1 VRPGVLGDAHEF
13 DRRLAGVVVL
23 ELEVLPMRVS
33 TAFSRLLRLPGVW
46 VRSVTFEPD
55 RVVVGVALRRRR
67 LDCPKCCYSTRYRE
81 SRQHHDS
88 VWWHL
93 DLGVWRLEVHARLR
107 RLRCPEHGALV
118 EGVPFARHG
127 ARFTRDFENLVAWL
141 ATKTDKTATCR
152 LTRIDWQTIGRIIER
167 VGDELLDGDRLSD
180 LFEISIDE
188 VAWRKGHRYLTLV
201 GDHRRR
207 CVVWGTEGKG
217 QAAADEFFAELD
229 PGLHLT
235 PAQPES
241 PEAAEIQEQRPGPA
255 DPERAADD
263 SKQRVGERAG
273 QLTAVSMDM
282 GEGYA
287 KSVREHA
294 PQAVI
299 CIDNYHVVQLA
310 TKALDEVRR
319 EHWNQLRRT
328 GEKDAAKEFKD
339 ARWSLLKNPGD
350 LTDRQTDTLAALHA
364 AGGKVPRAWAMKEM
378 VRAIFAPGLT
388 VNAVAELIDR
398 LLARLSRSRLKPFVR
413 LGRTIRKHRHGIL
426 AARRLKLSNAR
437 AEAMNNKVKLIV
449 RRAYGFHSANAAL
462 ALVHL
467 TCGPVTLTPHTNKRL
482 RNFTY
487 DHARRARI
495 SIPTASG
502 FARGVRPIKRSSG
515 HASSSTMTR
524 CGALILM
531 WTRFSTGFSTTL

>member
-1 VRPGVLGDAHEF
+1 
-13 DRRLAGVVVL
+13 
-23 ELEVLPMRVS
+23 MRI
-33 TAFSRLLRLPGVW
+33 TAAFSRLLCLPGVW
-46 VRSVTFEPD
+46 VRSVCFESD
-55 RVVVGVALRRRR
+55 RVLVTVALRRRR
-67 LDCPKCCYSTRYRE
+67 LGCPKCSYSTRYRE

-88 VWWHL
+88 VWRHL

-118 EGVPFARHG
+118 EGVPFARDG

-152 LTRIDWQTIGRIIER
+152 LTRIDWHTIGRIIER

-207 CVVWGTEGKG
+207 CVVWGAEGKG
-217 QAAADEFFAELD
+217 QAAADRFFAELD
-229 PGLHLT
+229 PDEPVDPLT
-235 PAQPES
+235 PDKD
-241 PEAAEIQEQRPGPA
+241 AETTAVQAIGATGKP
-255 DPERAADD
+255 DERT
-263 SKQRVGERAG
+263 VGERASK
-273 QLTAVSMDM
+273 LVAVSMDM

-319 EHWNQLRRT
+319 EHWNQLRDLGDR
-328 GEKDAAKEFKD
+328 DAAKAFKD
-339 ARWSLLKNPGD
+339 ARWSLLKNPQD
-350 LTDRQTDTLAALHA
+350 LTDRQADTLAALHA
-364 AGGKVPRAWAMKEM
+364 AGGKIPRAWALKEM
-378 VRAIFAPGLT
+378 VRAIFAAGLT
-388 VNAVAELIDR
+388 ERTVAELIDR

-413 LGRTIRKHRHGIL
+413 LGRTIRKHRDGIA
-426 AARRLKLSNAR
+426 AARRLKLTNAR
-437 AEAMNNKVKLIV
+437 AEALNNKVKLIV

-467 TCGPVTLTPHTNKRL
+467 TCGPVKLTLPHE
-482 RNFTY
+482 
-487 DHARRARI
+487 HA
-495 SIPTASG
+495 
-502 FARGVRPIKRSSG
+502 
-515 HASSSTMTR
+515 
-524 CGALILM
+524 LE
-531 WTRFSTGFSTTL
+531 